1 MDWEF
6 SRWIFVSRPCLPKN
20 TVQKLGRIKHW
31 CVLPC
36 SFHGFDGLVRY
47 QERRPALVPI
57 QVSLIVVGEILWFLT
72 CHQNGWE
79 MEQKSLQKNT
89 PFFHT
94 QFFFIPMIAFGNTP
108 IVKSLVK
115 ALMFKKRSNKAPILA
130 HLQMIS
136 VKKTLCPLF
145 SGQLRTGLSPISCYL
160 YPQLIN
166 QPSIYE
172 FYPLISPY
180 VCVDG

>member
-94 QFFFIPMIAFGNTP
+94 QFFSSPWLPLVIPP
-108 IVKSLVK
+108 L
-115 ALMFKKRSNKAPILA
+115 SN
-130 HLQMIS
+130 HLSKHWCSRNDQT
-136 VKKTLCPLF
+136 KPPF
-145 SGQLRTGLSPISCYL
+145 WPISRWSVWKKPCVLFFLVGWERDYLQYLAICIPNSSTNHLFMSFIHL
-160 YPQLIN
+160 YPHM
-166 QPSIYE
+166 
-172 FYPLISPY
+172 FA
-180 VCVDG
+180 